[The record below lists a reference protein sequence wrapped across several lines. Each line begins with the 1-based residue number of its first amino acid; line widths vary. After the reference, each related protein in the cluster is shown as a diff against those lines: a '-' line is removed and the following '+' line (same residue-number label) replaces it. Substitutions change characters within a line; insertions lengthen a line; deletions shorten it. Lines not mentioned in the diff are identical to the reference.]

1 MGNYLNGCALGRPP
15 RSTMNGSTQRTR
27 SGQRLFNG
35 RIEKRL
41 PASVAVHL
49 VSPTDPRA
57 RERTVTENVS
67 PHGTCIISE
76 RSWKPGEEV
85 IVAPRGEFQQKGRVV
100 YCVGN
105 TRGRFCLGVEFP
117 DRSVKWGDDSV

>member
-1 MGNYLNGCALGRPP
+1 MDDNSANSGNHLNGDYRFCRID
-15 RSTMNGSTQRTR
+15 GSVHHTETTLK
-27 SGQRLFNG
+27 GVPWETATLN
-35 RIEKRL
+35 
-41 PASVAVHL
+41 HL